1 MSNTPEGTFAKK
13 VKDRLDLLI
22 RQGYPLYYF
31 VKEAGS
37 IRGIPDIII
46 CANGNFVVWELK
58 PTEEEAAK
66 TSGRIVLQKY
76 TIERIQRANGAG
88 TIVHPG
94 NIKLAFQVLESLIGA
109 W

>member
-1 MSNTPEGTFAKK
+1 VSSTPESRFAKK
-13 VKDRLDLLI
+13 VKDRLDSLI
-22 RQGYPLYYF
+22 KRGFPLYYF

-37 IRGIPDIII
+37 IRGIPDIIL
-46 CANGNFVVWELK
+46 CANGNFIVWELK
-58 PTEEEAAK
+58 PTEEEANK

-94 NIKLAFQVLESLIGA
+94 NMELAFTILEGFL
-109 W
+109 